1 MLNLVGRKCLF
12 RTTMNAIPI
21 DFSLSNQA
29 WLLSVPIL
37 LTLVGFS
44 VFWFI
49 SKDSGIKRRFYEES
63 DTNLDNTN
71 HIFFT
76 KVVGFLSMGLI
87 PLVIMLILFPNTDL
101 AYYGFT
107 IIPETSMLSLLWIV
121 LLSIAV
127 IPLAYF
133 SAKKPK
139 NLLNYPQIR
148 AREWSRRTFYLN
160 LFGWFIYLVGYEVL
174 FRGTLLFP
182 IYQLVGLWPAIA
194 INVALYAATHIPKGI
209 EETIGAVPLGIVL
222 CILTLQTGTLWI
234 AIFVHVALAWT
245 NSLTAL
251 KFHPD
256 IHYKSRKKDV

>member
-1 MLNLVGRKCLF
+1 
-12 RTTMNAIPI
+12 MNAIPI

-29 WLLSVPIL
+29 WLFSVPIL

-63 DTNLDNTN
+63 DTNMDNTN

-121 LLSIAV
+121 LLSVAV

-148 AREWSRRTFYLN
+148 SYSAEPYCFQ
-160 LFGWFIYLVGYEVL
+160 FISQLDCGL
-174 FRGTLLFP
+174 RLPLMWPCTLLP
-182 IYQLVGLWPAIA
+182 TSQ
-194 INVALYAATHIPKGI
+194 K
-209 EETIGAVPLGIVL
+209 E
-222 CILTLQTGTLWI
+222 
-234 AIFVHVALAWT
+234 
-245 NSLTAL
+245 
-251 KFHPD
+251 
-256 IHYKSRKKDV
+256 